1 VVTVRRRAIVT
12 GANSGIGKA
21 IALGFAR
28 EGYDV
33 GITWYGDEAGASR
46 EIGEAAAAGAK
57 VVARYLDLAEPA
69 AAAQVIAELSD
80 ALGGLDAFVNNAGT
94 GGSDR
99 VLDLSLDAWRHVL
112 DVNLNGAFVC
122 LQAAARRM
130 VADGTHGRVVVIT
143 SIQADMPRSGS
154 AAYGASKAGL
164 TMLVR
169 TMALELGRYG
179 ICVNAVAP
187 GETATAMSGME
198 GVDPTTVH
206 RPNVP
211 IGRPGSPDEVAALVL
226 WLASEESSFVTGA
239 SVPVDGGSSLM
250 AAELT
255 GLPPQ
260 LPDQKKGG
268 GR

>member
-1 VVTVRRRAIVT
+1 MVT

-28 EGYDV
+28 GGYDV
-33 GITWYGDEAGASR
+33 GITWYGDEAGASG
-46 EIGEAAAAGAK
+46 EIERAAAPGAK

-69 AAAQVIAELSD
+69 AAALVISELCD
-80 ALGGLDAFVNNAGT
+80 ALGGLDVFVNNAAT
-94 GGSDR
+94 GGSAR
-99 VLDLSLDAWRHVL
+99 FVQLPLDVWRHTL

-130 VADGTHGRVVVIT
+130 IADGTRGRIVVIT
-143 SIQADMPRSGS
+143 SIQAGVPRSGS
-154 AAYGASKAGL
+154 AAYCASKAGL

-169 TMALELGRYG
+169 TMALELGPHG
-179 ICVNAVAP
+179 ILVNAVAP

-211 IGRPGSPDEVAALVL
+211 LGRPGGPDEVANLVL
-226 WLASEESSFVTGA
+226 WLASEESSFVTGV
-239 SVPVDGGSSLM
+239 SVPVDGGSTLM

-255 GLPPQ
+255 GPPAQ
-260 LPDQKKGG
+260 MPDPAEDGA
-268 GR
+268 R